1 MVTRIQIAK
10 PDIVRLFQS
19 MPPVLTLDEVR
30 NVLQE
35 NRGNWRLAQ
44 SMTQR
49 GFINFMLEKTSLKA
63 VRLDF
68 PQRPVSGFVWG
79 EVPLLELL
87 LRLVQRS
94 FYSHYTAVR
103 IHGLTEQVP
112 KTVYL
117 NREKLSSST
126 IYSDYSENDE
136 VFEQAAIDA
145 AFSRPPRA
153 SKNEVTV
160 GEARIILLDS
170 AYHSAD
176 GITSDNINLG
186 GDRSLQLRFTDLE
199 RTLIDITVRPFYAG
213 GIAEV
218 AKAFENAKA
227 KGLSVNAMA
236 AMLKRMSFGYPY
248 HQAIGFYLERAG
260 YKPSLLDLFR
270 RMPMERDF
278 YLSHQMGATRYVKDW
293 RLHVPESF

>member
-10 PDIVRLFQS
+10 PDIVQLFET
-19 MPPVLTLDEVR
+19 MPPVLTNSDVR
-30 NVLQE
+30 VAFQE
-35 NRGNWRLAQ
+35 HREFWRLAKN
-44 SMTQR
+44 MTLK
-49 GFINFMLEKTSLKA
+49 GFVAFMLEKTNLSE
-63 VRLDF
+63 VRFDF

-87 LRLVQRS
+87 LGVVQHS
-94 FYSHYTAVR
+94 FYSHYTAMR

-117 NREKLSSST
+117 SREKQGSSAFNA
-126 IYSDYSENDE
+126 EHRE
-136 VFEQAAIDA
+136 AFEQAAIDA

-153 SKNEVTV
+153 SQNEVTV
-160 GEARIILLDS
+160 GDIRVLLLTGAPHDE
-170 AYHSAD
+170 D
-176 GITSDNINLG
+176 GVTSGNVNLG
-186 GDRSLQLRFTDLE
+186 DDRSLKLRFTRIE
-199 RTLIDITVRPFYAG
+199 RTLIDISVRPFYAG

-236 AMLKRMSFGYPY
+236 AMLKRMSYAYPY

-260 YKPSLLDLFR
+260 YKPSQLDLFR
-270 RMPMERDF
+270 RIPMERDF
-278 YLSHQMGATRYVKDW
+278 YLAHQMGNTRYVKDW
-293 RLHVPESF
+293 RLHVPETF